1 MNDKNL
7 IYDTNEHPKKWHEW
21 ILYPLQMVMAVFVA
35 TVLIA
40 NLCHTDSAAALLGAC
55 IGTITYQI
63 ITKFKSPMFISSCGA
78 TVSAV
83 YGALSSTGAQYITD
97 ANGNGQWV
105 GNPNYLMVIMGGL
118 LIIAIYSVFAL
129 IIKFKGIHSINKIFP
144 PVVVGGV
151 TMVIGLNLAKF
162 LITYCGQFGAIDA
175 SGTILNMSV
184 INNPKTITSVLI
196 AIATMIITAIVS
208 HYGRGFMKNIPFLFG
223 IAGGYILTIILQFS
237 IPYFSNNPLI
247 SFSAFNNLQ
256 WYPDVPFIHP
266 EYFIWDWGALGQTVI
281 YFLPVAICALLE
293 HYSDHK
299 TLSNIIGQDLT
310 ENPGLHRTL
319 LGDGVA
325 SAMGTIVCGQPNT
338 SYGESIATIGFSK
351 VASVVVTTVA
361 AVILGLLS
369 FFAPLNAFIQTI
381 PQFVFGGCA
390 MILYGFI
397 TSSGLKTIMNNK
409 VDLENNK
416 NLVILSVILTVGVGG
431 IALGLESLK
440 GVSLAM
446 ILGVLLNFILK
457 DKNKSLD
464 LN

>member
-1 MNDKNL
+1 MSDKNL

-83 YGALSSTGAQYITD
+83 CGALSSTGAQYITD

-118 LIIAIYSVFAL
+118 LIIAIYNIFAL

-144 PVVVGGV
+144 PIVVGGV

-175 SGTILNMSV
+175 SGTILNINV
-184 INNPKTITSVLI
+184 INNPKTITGVLI
-196 AIATMIITAIVS
+196 AITTMIITAIVS
-208 HYGRGFMKNIPFLFG
+208 HYGKGFMKNIPFLFG

-299 TLSNIIGQDLT
+299 TLSNIIGKDLT
-310 ENPGLHRTL
+310 EDPGLHRTL

-351 VASVVVTTVA
+351 VASVVITTVA

-369 FFAPLNAFIQTI
+369 FFAPLNAFIQTV

-397 TSSGLKTIMNNK
+397 ASSGLKTIMNNK

-416 NLVILSVILTVGVGG
+416 NLIILSVVLTVGVGG

-446 ILGVLLNFILK
+446 ILGVLLNLILK
-457 DKNKSLD
+457 DKNKPLD